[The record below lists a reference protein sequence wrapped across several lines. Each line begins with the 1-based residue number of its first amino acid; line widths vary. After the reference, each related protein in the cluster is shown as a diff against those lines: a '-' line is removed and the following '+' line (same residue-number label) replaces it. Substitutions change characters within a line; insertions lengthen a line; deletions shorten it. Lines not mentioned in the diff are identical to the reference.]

1 MTTRSNE
8 SNNILDSTTKVTE
21 VKRNFAGRSFL
32 RHDNGIIRNTTGL
45 KISHSRLSEL
55 RRQLKIYVRHI
66 CELDP

>member
-21 VKRNFAGRSFL
+21 VKRNFGASFL

-55 RRQLKIYVRHI
+55 ASATEDLCQTYL
-66 CELDP
+66 